1 MKQLDK
7 FRFLSTSKGKE
18 KTAEIFFPSE
28 FCIFTASKND
38 HRRGQFFAGV
48 PSKSFQRNVEKF
60 LPTHHPGQDDNRRQQ
75 RRRRRQR
82 RRRQRPRMKTSG
94 QKNEGLFLT
103 RNKIGFFPIKDQRP
117 FFLFQPSVAFASGE
131 FLIRARQRF
140 EPTTFQLLSFG
151 SGHHTNLKAFLSIK
165 LPLYGSDWRT
175 IAAVSGIKLS
185 LDFIRRKSIQLS
197 VQQTNKP
204 RQQGSTIKAMY
215 LFLFW

>member
-1 MKQLDK
+1 MITAEDNFLPESRRS
-7 FRFLSTSKGKE
+7 RFNVTSKNFCRLIILV
-18 KTAEIFFPSE
+18 KTTTDGNNIDGDD
-28 FCIFTASKND
+28 ND
-38 HRRGQFFAGV
+38 DDDDNDQEWKRRG
-48 PSKSFQRNVEKF
+48 K
-60 LPTHHPGQDDNRRQQ
+60 
-75 RRRRRQR
+75 
-82 RRRQRPRMKTSG
+82 KT
-94 QKNEGLFLT
+94 KAFFLT

-117 FFLFQPSVAFASGE
+117 FFLFQPSVAFASGQ

-215 LFLFW
+215 LFLFWWIAVVS